1 MEEKILRLMGRKRYL
16 PSNIPEFLKQLRLE
30 SSQQQ
35 ELQSIL
41 KELERTGQVA
51 RIKGNRY
58 ILPREADLVPG
69 RIQITRGGRGFLLP
83 DAPGQGEVS
92 IVANKTGTAMYDD
105 RVLVRLERKPQGKR
119 KQKEENQRGEVV
131 RVLERRRTQFVG
143 TLKKSKQFLYV
154 IPDDPRLQEDI
165 YVPPAKDTGRPARVG
180 DKVVVELTGW
190 ESRHVNPEGVITEVL
205 GPPTAEGVDMLAVLR
220 QYDLPLK
227 FPRPV
232 LQEVKK
238 YGKEV
243 TAQDREGRID
253 CRDHDVITIDP
264 ADAKDFDDAFS
275 LTRAPKN
282 RWKLWVHIADVSH
295 YVKPG
300 SALDQEAHHRGNST
314 YLVDR
319 VIPMLPEALSNE
331 LCSLK
336 PHVDRLSK
344 CVEFLI
350 DDSGKILRSK
360 FYPAVIHSKRRY
372 SYEEAF
378 EVLQSKSAAK
388 DETEQMLKDAGA
400 IAMKIRQRR
409 FANGSLDLDFP
420 ETKIRLDDKG
430 RVSRIEQV
438 DNDESHQLIEE
449 FMLLANEAVAGRLMK
464 VRKPTIY
471 RVHESPDPQRL
482 QDYREE
488 ILSHDLPCGNLE
500 KTTEVQKLLKRL
512 GTLAIGAAL
521 KIGFLRSLMR
531 ARYAVEPL
539 GHYGLAKEKYCH
551 FTSPIRRYADLIVHR
566 SLFDDKKMRIPQLI
580 QTAEHISTT
589 ERNSAD
595 AERDSKDVKM
605 YAYLKQQL
613 DSESPHTYQALITDV
628 RNFGLFIDVPDIG
641 VRGVVPLSGIDDDF
655 YEFDS
660 TRVQLIGRRSGRI
673 IKLGDL
679 IEVQVEKVDTFKKE
693 IDFRWVRSRGGK
705 QTRSGRGRGGNK
717 SSSKKSSSRKR
728 SSRSRS
734 SHEDSAQKPNRSR
747 KKRSPSP
754 SSQGKGSSSRSSK
767 KQTPS
772 SQGDTGQST
781 PRKKPQ
787 ETTKKRSSTRKRS
800 NRRRSSNRSKS
811 RNGNSN
817 QG

>member
-1 MEEKILRLMGRKRYL
+1 MGRKRYL
-16 PSNIPEFLKQLRLE
+16 PSNVTELLKQLQLGANQR
-30 SSQQQ
+30 Q
-35 ELQSIL
+35 EFQTIL

-58 ILPREADLVPG
+58 ILPREADLISG
-69 RIQITRGGRGFLLP
+69 RIQITRAGRGFLLP

-92 IVANKTGTAMYDD
+92 IASNKTGTAMNDD
-105 RVLVRLERKPQGKR
+105 RVLVRLEVRPQGKR
-119 KQKEENQRGEVV
+119 RQKQENRRGEVV

-143 TLKKSKQFLYV
+143 TLKKSRQFLYV

-165 YVPPAKDTGRPARVG
+165 YVPPAKDTGRPARDG

-205 GPPTAEGVDMLAVLR
+205 GPPTAEGVDMLGVLR

-232 LQEVKK
+232 LQEVKRFGTEITPK
-238 YGKEV
+238 
-243 TAQDREGRID
+243 DREGRTD
-253 CRDHDVITIDP
+253 CRDHSVITIDP

-275 LTRAPKN
+275 LVRVPDN

-300 SALDQEAHHRGNST
+300 SALDREAHKRGNST

-336 PHVDRLSK
+336 THVDRLSK

-350 DDSGKILRSK
+350 DDSGKVIRSR
-360 FYPAVIHSKRRY
+360 FYPAVIHSQRRY
-372 SYEEAF
+372 SYEQAF
-378 EVLQSKSAAK
+378 SVLQSKATPK
-388 DETEQMLKDAGA
+388 DDIEQMLRDAGDL
-400 IAMKIRQRR
+400 AMKIRKRR

-420 ETKIRLDDKG
+420 ETKIRLDDNG
-430 RVSRIEQV
+430 RIDRVEQV
-438 DNDESHQLIEE
+438 DHDESHQLIEE
-449 FMLLANEAVAGRLMK
+449 FMLLANEAVAGRLMNL
-464 VRKPTIY
+464 RKPTVY

-482 QDYREE
+482 QEYRQE
-488 ILSHDLPCGNLE
+488 ILSHNLPCGNLE
-500 KTTEVQKLLKRL
+500 KKTEIQKLLKRL
-512 GTLAIGAAL
+512 GNLAIGAAL

-531 ARYAVEPL
+531 ARYCVEPL

-566 SLFDDKKMRIPQLI
+566 SLFDEKKMPLPHLV

-595 AERDSKDVKM
+595 AERDSKDVKL

-613 DSESPHTYQALITDV
+613 DSDSRHTYEALITDV

-660 TRVQLIGRRSGRI
+660 TRVRLIGRRSGRT

-679 IEVQVEKVDTFKKE
+679 IQVQVAQVDTFKKE
-693 IDFRWVRSRGGK
+693 IDFRWVRQNRKAKAPQKKDSR
-705 QTRSGRGRGGNK
+705 R
-717 SSSKKSSSRKR
+717 SSSKSPSTRKSKPKTFTDSRNEKALRKR
-728 SSRSRS
+728 SKKKRTHRS
-734 SHEDSAQKPNRSR
+734 SPTTHRKGNSQKRTTKEPEAVPP
-747 KKRSPSP
+747 KKAATKQAKRRANKP
-754 SSQGKGSSSRSSK
+754 SS
-767 KQTPS
+767 
-772 SQGDTGQST
+772 
-781 PRKKPQ
+781 PRKKASRNRP
-787 ETTKKRSSTRKRS
+787 
-800 NRRRSSNRSKS
+800 RRR
-811 RNGNSN
+811 
-817 QG
+817 